1 MQSKKILKI
10 LRPIIEIFY
19 AFFSIFI
26 LIFLLLYLSDANFS
40 LAFKGFVNSSI
51 GGRNNAYLFSTL
63 SKMALISGMAIA
75 ALVAFRGGLFN
86 IGGEG
91 QLVVGGFACA
101 FTGLLVSD
109 FGFIGILIS
118 IISGM
123 LAGAAWAILSGFLTV
138 YMGVPLLVGSLLLNY
153 PARFITS
160 YLVSHPFRAVQ
171 SGLPQTFILSK
182 NVFNLMLYF

>member
-1 MQSKKILKI
+1 MQSKSFLKI
-10 LRPIIEIFY
+10 FRPTIEIFY

-26 LIFLLLYLSDANFS
+26 LIFLLLYLADANFS

-51 GGRNNAYLFSTL
+51 GGRNNAYLFSTF

-109 FGFIGILIS
+109 LVFSSFRCSHFPILRFSEFAIFRVSDLHTFRLFAIQDLRLFGFPSFRL
-118 IISGM
+118 
-123 LAGAAWAILSGFLTV
+123 
-138 YMGVPLLVGSLLLNY
+138 
-153 PARFITS
+153 FI
-160 YLVSHPFRAVQ
+160 
-171 SGLPQTFILSK
+171 
-182 NVFNLMLYF
+182 

>member
-1 MQSKKILKI
+1 MQSKSFLKI
-10 LRPIIEIFY
+10 FRPTIEIFY

-26 LIFLLLYLSDANFS
+26 LIFLLLYLADANFS
-40 LAFKGFVNSSI
+40 LAFKGFVNSSV
-51 GGRNNAYLFSTL
+51 GGRNNAYLFSTF

-109 FGFIGILIS
+109 FGFIGIIIS
-118 IISGM
+118 IISGS
-123 LAGAAWAILSGFLTV
+123 AHWHSE
-138 YMGVPLLVGSLLLNY
+138 SC
-153 PARFITS
+153 
-160 YLVSHPFRAVQ
+160 
-171 SGLPQTFILSK
+171 GLRNPQQ
-182 NVFNLMLYF
+182 